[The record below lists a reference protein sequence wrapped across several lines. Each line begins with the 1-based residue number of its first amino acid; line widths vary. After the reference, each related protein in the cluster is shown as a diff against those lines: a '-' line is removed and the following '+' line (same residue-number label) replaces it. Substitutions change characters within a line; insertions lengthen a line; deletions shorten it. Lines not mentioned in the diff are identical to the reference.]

1 MVKILEEYTVNASA
15 ISECFDKIY
24 TASNKFGVPLAIST

>member
-1 MVKILEEYTVNASA
+1 MKVLEEYTVNASA

-24 TASNKFGVPLAIST
+24 TAGNKFGIPLVIST